1 MLLNDQFSSPS
12 VHDWLGCL
20 RSVFPLRTRKE
31 TIRLTA
37 DFLTDVLNL
46 EHSWMKP
53 LKYHLKKKKQSA
65 ILDVVK
71 MIISWYYLG
80 IHQ

>member
-1 MLLNDQFSSPS
+1 MLLNDQFSSPF

-37 DFLTDVLNL
+37 GFLTDIWNL

-53 LKYHLKKKKQSA
+53 LKYHLKKKQSA